1 MTISI
6 TNRPAPVWLR
16 ELVHGRAD
24 YEELLGWPVSVQ
36 VGDRLLIVAIGRTVE
51 AVTMPAGLG
60 ARVSAQMGIA
70 MLSGPVVADPD
81 GDRWTFLTKPLD
93 HLRPN
98 ITADLSHLRVE
109 VAPHGS
115 HVVIPTSPDTTTG
128 KVWRWVEQPA
138 SGKPL
143 PPAYAVIAVT
153 RRRATADHL
162 LAA

>member
-16 ELVHGRAD
+16 ELAHGRAE
-24 YEELLGWPVSVQ
+24 YEELLGWPVAVQ
-36 VGDRLLIVAIGRTVE
+36 VGNRLLIVAIGATVE

-60 ARVSAQMGIA
+60 ARVRAEMGIA
-70 MLSGPVVADPD
+70 MLSGPVVADPA
-81 GDRWTFLTKPLD
+81 GVRWTFITKPLD

-98 ITADLSHLRVE
+98 IAADLSHLRVV

-115 HVVIPTSPDTTTG
+115 HVTIPTGPEVSTG
-128 KVWRWVEQPA
+128 NGWRWIERPA
-138 SGKPL
+138 PGRSL

-153 RRRATADHL
+153 RR
-162 LAA
+162 LAALDHSLAA

>member
-6 TNRPAPVWLR
+6 TNRPAPAWLR
-16 ELVHGRAD
+16 ELAHGRAE

-36 VGDRLLIVAIGRTVE
+36 VGNRVLIVAIGNTVE

-60 ARVSAQMGIA
+60 ARVHAEMGIA
-70 MLSGPVVADPD
+70 MLSGPVLADPD
-81 GDRWTFLTKPLD
+81 GRHWTFLTKPLD
-93 HLRPN
+93 RLRPN

-115 HVVIPTSPDTTTG
+115 HVVIPTGPAVTTG
-128 KVWRWVEQPA
+128 LVWRWIERPTPA
-138 SGKPL
+138 RVL

-153 RRRATADHL
+153 RRLAEASHL

>member
-6 TNRPAPVWLR
+6 TNRPAPAWLR
-16 ELVHGRAD
+16 ELAHGRAE

-36 VGDRLLIVAIGRTVE
+36 VGNRMLIVAIGQTVE

-60 ARVSAQMGIA
+60 DRVHAELGIA
-70 MLSGPVVADPD
+70 MLSGPVVSAPD
-81 GDRWTFLTKPLD
+81 GARWTFLTKPLD

-98 ITADLSHLRVE
+98 TTADLSHLRVT

-115 HVVIPTSPDTTTG
+115 YVALPANPGVTTG
-128 KVWRWVEQPA
+128 LVWRWIQRPA
-138 SGKPL
+138 PGRVL

-153 RRRATADHL
+153 RRLAEIDHL

>member
-6 TNRPAPVWLR
+6 TNRPAPAWLR
-16 ELVHGRAD
+16 ELAHGRAE

-36 VGDRLLIVAIGRTVE
+36 VGDRLLIVAIGRTIE
-51 AVTMPAGLG
+51 AVTMPAALG
-60 ARVSAQMGIA
+60 TRVRAEMGIA
-70 MLSGPVVADPD
+70 MQSGPVAADPD
-81 GDRWTFLTKPLD
+81 GERWTFLTKPLD

-98 ITADLSHLRVE
+98 ITADLSHLRVV

-115 HVVIPTSPDTTTG
+115 HVAIPTGPEVSTG
-128 KVWRWVEQPA
+128 KVWRWVERPA
-138 SGKPL
+138 PGKPL

-153 RRRATADHL
+153 RRLATAAHM

>member
-6 TNRPAPVWLR
+6 TNRPAPAWLR
-16 ELVHGRAD
+16 ELAHGRAA

-36 VGDRLLIVAIGRTVE
+36 VGNRLLIVEIGQTVE

-60 ARVSAQMGIA
+60 ARVRAEMGIA
-70 MLSGPVVADPD
+70 MLSGPVATDPD
-81 GDRWTFLTKPLD
+81 GVRWTFLTKPLD
-93 HLRPN
+93 RLRPN
-98 ITADLSHLRVE
+98 TTADLSHLHVD

-115 HVVIPTSPDTTTG
+115 HVVIPTDPATWSG
-128 KVWRWVEQPA
+128 NGWRWIERPTPGRA
-138 SGKPL
+138 L

-153 RRRATADHL
+153 RRLAEHQQD

>member
-16 ELVHGRAD
+16 ELAHGRAE

-36 VGDRLLIVAIGRTVE
+36 VGNRLLIVSIGQTVE

-60 ARVSAQMGIA
+60 ARVRAELGIA

-81 GDRWTFLTKPLD
+81 GVRWTFITKPLD

-98 ITADLSHLRVE
+98 ITADLSHLRVV

-115 HVVIPTSPDTTTG
+115 HVTIPTGPDVSAG
-128 KVWRWVEQPA
+128 KVWRWIERPA
-138 SGKPL
+138 PGKPL

-153 RRRATADHL
+153 RRLAALDHL

>member
-16 ELVHGRAD
+16 ELAHGRAE

-36 VGDRLLIVAIGRTVE
+36 VGNRLLIVAIGHTVE

-60 ARVSAQMGIA
+60 ARVRAELGIA

-81 GDRWTFLTKPLD
+81 GVNWTFITKPLD

-98 ITADLSHLRVE
+98 ITADLSHLRVV

-115 HVVIPTSPDTTTG
+115 HVAIPTGPRVSAG
-128 KVWRWVEQPA
+128 KVWRWIERPA
-138 SGKPL
+138 PGKAL

-153 RRRATADHL
+153 RRLATLDHL